1 MLFRSPILAA
11 CLLAIFTLPASAD
24 SNNATVMTT
33 VKPMAM
39 LLRAIAPASVEVAYL
54 VRDGHSGHHYHMR
67 PSEGRAL
74 QQSRQFYWLG
84 AEFEPIMSKAAQHPS
99 SVNLTQGLANMPTLT
114 KGGSHLWMNPVTAMA
129 LAESAASSL
138 TSAYPDNAEEI
149 AANLAALKQQV
160 ATIDQQLRADLSD
173 SQQRD
178 FVALHDAYGN
188 LASHYGLTQL
198 AAFYGEHEQSLGAAS
213 RAALQQQLQGVDN
226 VCIFSQP
233 QFALKP
239 VETLLA
245 DHQLTVLELDP
256 LAADIEFSSHGFQQF
271 MQHIGRELP
280 KCF

>member
-1 MLFRSPILAA
+1 
-11 CLLAIFTLPASAD
+11 
-24 SNNATVMTT
+24 MTT

-67 PSEGRAL
+67 PSEGQAL
-74 QQSRQFYWLG
+74 QQSSQFYWLG
-84 AEFEPIMSKAAQHPS
+84 EQFEPIMKKAANHS
-99 SVNLTQGLANMPTLT
+99 NSVNLTVGLADQPTLT
-114 KGGSHLWMNPVTAMA
+114 KGGSHLWMNPLTAMN
-129 LAESAASSL
+129 LAESAAASL
-138 TSAYPDNAEEI
+138 TAAYPDNRDEI
-149 AANLAALKQQV
+149 AANLAQLKRQV
-160 ATIDQQLRADLSD
+160 AAIDKQLQATLSD

-213 RAALQQQLQGVDN
+213 RAALKQQLQGVDN

-233 QFALKP
+233 QFAMKP
-239 VETLLA
+239 VATLLSE
-245 DHQLTVLELDP
+245 HQLTVLELDP
-256 LAADIEFSSHGFQQF
+256 LAANITFSKDGYEQF
-271 MQHIGRELP
+271 MQHIATELP